1 MEKIQKV
8 EKQQITNDQSW
19 SRMDRCQQV
28 TTAKMQ
34 MTEGDLYLP
43 RKRPGQGRSG
53 KNTWNEIQGQ
63 KNL

>member
-19 SRMDRCQQV
+19 SRIGRYQQV
-28 TTAKMQ
+28 TTATFQ

-53 KNTWNEIQGQ
+53 KNT
-63 KNL
+63 